1 MQQFTNNRKET
12 HRIYNSPNIYYKV
25 SGKCHY
31 HSPRYGRKSIRDMEM
46 FLLIFLKL
54 VQVWA
59 GADNN
64 DNINH
69 NALRRRDYPVV
80 CRIVQTSFSS
90 IRKQ

>member
-54 VQVWA
+54 VQV
-59 GADNN
+59 
-64 DNINH
+64 
-69 NALRRRDYPVV
+69 
-80 CRIVQTSFSS
+80 
-90 IRKQ
+90 